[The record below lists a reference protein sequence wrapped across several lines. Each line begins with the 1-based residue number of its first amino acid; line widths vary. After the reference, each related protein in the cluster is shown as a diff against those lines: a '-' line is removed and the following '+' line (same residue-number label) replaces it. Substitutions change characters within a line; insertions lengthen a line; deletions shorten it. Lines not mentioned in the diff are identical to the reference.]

1 MPYFTHYKAIF
12 VTSSAFMPLGLISK
26 NITFP
31 LQEPVLIF
39 SVVLFVILFSPI
51 VLSRFKIPGIIG
63 LILAGVALGPNGLH
77 ILENDSSF
85 KLFGF
90 VGLLYI
96 MFLAGLDLDLGE
108 FKQNRN
114 KSIVF
119 GILTFAIP
127 LSIGIWVFYYL
138 FDYPLLPALLIAS
151 MFSTHTLVGYPIVG
165 RLGITRNLAVNM
177 AVGGTII
184 TDTAVLL
191 MLAVITGTV
200 DGEINSYFWVRMGIS
215 IVVFF
220 GVVFY
225 LFPVI
230 SRWFFKNIKD
240 DNTSHY
246 IFVMAM
252 VFLAA
257 FLVEVAQIEPI
268 VGAFMAG
275 LSLNR
280 LIPHSSALHN
290 KIDFVGNALFIP
302 FFLIS
307 VGMLVDLRVL
317 MNGNAAI
324 IFALIITTV
333 ALFTKWLAAWI
344 SQLIYKLSRAQRQ
357 LIFGLSSAHAAATLA
372 IIKAG
377 YDKHIIDVAVLNG
390 TIVLILVT
398 CLVASL
404 ATEVAGK
411 KLVISE
417 AGTVPTKS
425 DLIERILV
433 PVENYLGLEYLVD
446 FAISLKRPKS
456 KSPVYALQIVES
468 GEMEEEDQLVSNRL
482 MEKVMQQG
490 TTNHEF
496 IQPLTKVDINKFNGI
511 LHTIQEEGITEV
523 VIPWQEKVHLT
534 ERLFGT
540 DVEQLLNN
548 TEKSVYISRMI
559 HPITIFKRIVV
570 FYPENA
576 EYELGF
582 SLWVRKIV
590 LLASQFDARI
600 NLYGPTS
607 CFEKIIALVEEE
619 SQQIIAHTTI
629 DTWEDFAKVSNY
641 VNKEDLIISVIA
653 RKGTL
658 SYQSHMDNMSQLL
671 YKFFRQSSF
680 VLLYP
685 EQNPSETASA
695 SIRPDEIDIT
705 SIQERIGKV
714 QRRVSGI
721 FGTTKRGKVKR

>member
-1 MPYFTHYKAIF
+1 
-12 VTSSAFMPLGLISK
+12 MPLALISEH
-26 NITFP
+26 ITFP
-31 LQEPVLIF
+31 LKEPVLIF

-51 VLSRFKIPGIIG
+51 ILSRFKIPGIIG

-96 MFLAGLDLDLGE
+96 MFLAGLDLDLNE
-108 FKQNRN
+108 FKKNRN

-138 FDYPLLPALLIAS
+138 LGYPILPALLIAS

-165 RLGITRNLAVNM
+165 RLGITKNLAVNI

-200 DGEINSYFWVRMGIS
+200 DGNLDSIFWTRMGIS
-215 IVVFF
+215 ITIFF
-220 GVVFY
+220 FVVFY
-225 LFPVI
+225 IFPRI

-280 LIPHSSALHN
+280 LIPHASALHS

-317 MNGNAAI
+317 LNGNAALL
-324 IFALIITTV
+324 FAGIITVV
-333 ALFTKWLAAWI
+333 ALLTKWMAAWVT
-344 SQLIYKLSRAQRQ
+344 QLVYKLSKAQRQ

-377 YDKHIIDVAVLNG
+377 YDKHIIDGNVLNG
-390 TIVLILVT
+390 TIVLILIT
-398 CLVASL
+398 CLIASL
-404 ATEVAGK
+404 VTEVAGK
-411 KLVISE
+411 KLVISQAE
-417 AGTVPTKS
+417 IAPTRS
-425 DLIERILV
+425 DLTEHILL

-446 FAISLKRPKS
+446 FAINLKRPNS
-456 KSPVYALQIVES
+456 KSPLYALQILES
-468 GEMEEEDQLVSNRL
+468 AEESDEEQILNERL
-482 MEKVMQQG
+482 MEKVIQQG
-490 TTNHEF
+490 NINHQY
-496 IQPLTKVDINKFNGI
+496 ILPISKTDINKSTGVI
-511 LHTIQEEGITEV
+511 HAIQEQNITEIV
-523 VIPWQEKVHLT
+523 LPWQEKVHLT

-540 DVEQLLNN
+540 DLEMMLNY
-548 TEKSVYISRMI
+548 TEKTVWISRMI
-559 HPITIFKRIVV
+559 HPVQSFKRIVV
-570 FYPENA
+570 LYPENA
-576 EYELGF
+576 EYEPGF
-582 SLWVRKIV
+582 PLWVRKIV
-590 LLASQFDARI
+590 LLAAQFKARI
-600 NLYGPTS
+600 NFYGPNAG
-607 CFEKIIALVEEE
+607 FDRIVELLAED
-619 SQQIIAHTTI
+619 SQQIIAHTSI
-629 DTWEDFAKVSNY
+629 ESWEDYAKISTL
-641 VNKEDLIISVIA
+641 VNKEDLIISLTA

-658 SYQSHMDNMSQLL
+658 SYSSYMDNMSQQL
-671 YKFFRQSSF
+671 YRFFRQNSF

-685 EQNPSETASA
+685 EQNPTETMATA
-695 SIRPDEIDIT
+695 IRPDEIDIT
-705 SIQERIGKV
+705 RIQENLGKV
-714 QRRVSGI
+714 RRKVTGI
-721 FGTTKRGKVKR
+721 FGGKS

>member
-1 MPYFTHYKAIF
+1 
-12 VTSSAFMPLGLISK
+12 MPLGLIERIS
-26 NITFP
+26 FP

-39 SVVLFVILFSPI
+39 SVVLFVILLSPI
-51 VLSRFKIPGIIG
+51 LLSRFKIPGIIG

-96 MFLAGLDLDLGE
+96 MFLAGLDLDLSE
-108 FKQNRN
+108 FKKNRE

-119 GILTFAIP
+119 GILTFIVP
-127 LSIGIWVFYYL
+127 LSIGMWVFYFL
-138 FDYPLLPALLIAS
+138 LDYPLLPSLLIAS

-165 RLGITRNLAVNM
+165 RLGITKNLAVNI

-200 DGEINSYFWVRMGIS
+200 DGKLDSIFWTRMGIS
-215 IVVFF
+215 ISIFF
-220 GVVFY
+220 FVVFY
-225 LFPVI
+225 IFPRI

-280 LIPHSSALHN
+280 LIPHASALHS
-290 KIDFVGNALFIP
+290 KIEFVGNALFIP

-317 MNGNAAI
+317 LNGNAALL
-324 IFALIITTV
+324 FAGVITTV
-333 ALFTKWLAAWI
+333 ALLTKWLAAWI
-344 SQLIYKLSRAQRQ
+344 SQLIFKLSKAQRQ

-377 YDKHIIDVAVLNG
+377 YDKQIIDGNVLNG
-390 TIVLILVT
+390 TIVLILIT

-404 ATEVAGK
+404 ITEVAGK

-417 AGTVPTKS
+417 AEPIVS
-425 DLIERILV
+425 RSEISERILL

-446 FAISLKRPKS
+446 FAIKLKRPGS
-456 KSPVYALQIVES
+456 KNPLYALQVIES
-468 GEMEEEDQLVSNRL
+468 VDMGEQEKQLSNRL
-482 MEKVMQQG
+482 LEKVIQQG
-490 TTNHEF
+490 NRSHQY
-496 IQPLTKVDINKFNGI
+496 ILPITKTDINKSTGI
-511 LHTIQEEGITEV
+511 VHSMQEEGITEV
-523 VIPWQEKVHLT
+523 VLPWQEKVHLT

-540 DVEQLLNN
+540 DVDMMLNN
-548 TEKSVYISRMI
+548 TEKTLWISRMI
-559 HPITIFKRIVV
+559 HPVDTFKRIVV
-570 FYPENA
+570 LYPENA
-576 EYELGF
+576 EYERGF

-590 LLASQFDARI
+590 LLAHQFNARI
-600 NLYGPTS
+600 NLYGPSTG
-607 CFEKIIALVEEE
+607 FERISELLAEE

-629 DTWEDFAKVSNY
+629 DSWDDYARLSTIIT
-641 VNKEDLIISVIA
+641 KEDLIISVTA

-658 SYQSHMDNMSQLL
+658 SYLSYMDNMSQLL
-671 YKFFRQSSF
+671 YRFFRQNSF

-685 EQNPSETASA
+685 EQNPSETMATA
-695 SIRPDEIDIT
+695 IRPNEIDIT
-705 SIQERIGKV
+705 AIQESLGKV
-714 QRRVSGI
+714 RRKVTGI
-721 FGTTKRGKVKR
+721 FRGK